1 MTWEPTNEF
10 RWIVRALPPG
20 PPLGYATVYTAPAT
34 ERVLQQKWVRMKA
47 FGRASSMTEFEWR
60 DVPEVTEEGGK

>member
-20 PPLGYATVYTAPAT
+20 PPLGYATVYTPPAT
-34 ERVLQQKWVRMKA
+34 ERVLQQKWELLEVN
-47 FGRASSMTEFEWR
+47 GDVSVQWR
-60 DVPEVTEEGGK
+60 DIPEVTEEGGA